1 MNIKKKIIAGL
12 LGGALILTGAQ
23 AFANPPEFPPQESN
37 WQEEDT
43 ANIDNWVKHISEKYD
58 VDSAQVRKALDDGVF
73 YEEIKH
79 AAVLAKLSGK
89 SFSEVMAM
97 RVDWK
102 QVAEKLGV
110 TREQLEEFYEQERN
124 EHFAKM
130 AGVDVK
136 TLQSLIEDGYDPR
149 DIMIAGRIAQASGK
163 NIKNVLD
170 KREINNSWE
179 DVAQSFGVDIKEIMP
194 HPEHMRGR

>member
-23 AFANPPEFPPQESN
+23 AFANTPEFPPQESN

-110 TREQLEEFYEQERN
+110 TREQLDAFYEQERN

-179 DVAQSFGVDIKEIMP
+179 DVAQSFGVDMKEIMP